1 MRPQCKC
8 TSPGSRP
15 FQVGNHSTTDAH
27 QFIRRNCKIVVPRP
41 GCCPHLVVLQ
51 QIGIDEDAQLSCV
64 AKGRYAASGFGNQ
77 RAGRSN
83 DQVLRRS
90 LARMLRTLDLSDNVV
105 AARVVAIQQAAY
117 RVEADLIGFDG
128 IPQLHESVD
137 NLPLH
142 QLQWMGSWEGNALVG
157 FVAWCASADQ
167 CEIDRLAVHP
177 DFHRRGH
184 GRSLVGSLL
193 THRVVIVSTGTANIP
208 GLGLYES
215 LGFRRVGVR
224 EVAPAVTVTELHWLQ
239 PT

>member
-1 MRPQCKC
+1 MGKKR
-8 TSPGSRP
+8 SSLGAL
-15 FQVGNHSTTDAH
+15 QVGHGSPAGFH
-27 QFIRRNCKIVVPRP
+27 QLVRLDTEHVVPRSR
-41 GCCPHLVVLQ
+41 GRPHLVVLQ
-51 QIGIDEDAQLSCV
+51 QVRVDEHPQLLCV
-64 AKGRYAASGFGNQ
+64 PEGRHAASGFGNQ
-77 RAGRSN
+77 RAERSN

>member
-1 MRPQCKC
+1 MHRL
-8 TSPGSRP
+8 GAL
-15 FQVGNHSTTDAH
+15 QVGDNATGNTNDV
-27 QFIRRNCKIVVPRP
+27 RRRCTEVVIPRSR
-41 GCCPHLVVLQ
+41 GRPHLVVLQ
-51 QIGIDEDAQLSCV
+51 QVRIDEHAQLSCV
-64 AKGRYAASGFGNQ
+64 TKRRHAASGFGNQ
-77 RAGRSN
+77 RAERSN

>member
-1 MRPQCKC
+1 MAVSAF
-8 TSPGSRP
+8 TSGP
-15 FQVGNHSTTDAH
+15 FQVGDDTASNTHNV
-27 QFIRRNCKIVVPRP
+27 IRVRTEVVIPRSRSS
-41 GCCPHLVVLQ
+41 PHLVVLQ
-51 QIGIDEDAQLSCV
+51 QVRVNENTQLCAV
-64 AKGRYAASGFGNQ
+64 TKGRHAASGFGNQ
-77 RAGRSN
+77 RAERSN

>member
-1 MRPQCKC
+1 
-8 TSPGSRP
+8 
-15 FQVGNHSTTDAH
+15 
-27 QFIRRNCKIVVPRP
+27 
-41 GCCPHLVVLQ
+41 
-51 QIGIDEDAQLSCV
+51 
-64 AKGRYAASGFGNQ
+64 
-77 RAGRSN
+77 
-83 DQVLRRS
+83 
-90 LARMLRTLDLSDNVV
+90 MLRTLDLSDNVV

-239 PT
+239 PTWANCHPGQARFRSVTTPPATRTMSAGAAPKLSFHVPAAAQTSSYCNKSGSTNTRS